1 MSHVRILALIP
12 ILLGVLA
19 GCQDPYYDTM
29 EAFGKHKRALL
40 ISRVESTKTELV
52 AGRAAFAQAATGF
65 RNLVNSAPGEHRDS
79 FEAAEDDYEECEDRS
94 RALRRR
100 IGSVEDVAEALFNEW
115 ENELAN
121 YTSGSLRRTSREQ
134 LRTARE
140 KYDDMIASM
149 NRAADSTE
157 PVLIFFKDQALF
169 LKHNLNGSSLSSL
182 KEEAP
187 RMEEET
193 NLLRERMERAEALAT
208 EFVTALGT
216 TE

>member
-12 ILLGVLA
+12 MLLAVLM

-40 ISRVESTKTELV
+40 ISRIESTKQELV
-52 AGRAAFAQAATGF
+52 AGRAAFDQAATGF
-65 RNLVNSAPGEHRDS
+65 RNLVNSAPGAYRDS
-79 FEAAEDDYEECEDRS
+79 FEDAEDDYEECEDRS

-100 IGSVEDVAEALFNEW
+100 IQSVEGVAEALFKEW

-121 YTSGSLRRTSREQ
+121 YTSGSLRRTSRDQ

-140 KYDDMIASM
+140 KYDDMIAAM

-157 PVLIFFKDQALF
+157 PVLIFFKDQSLF
-169 LKHNLNGSSLSSL
+169 LKHNLNGSSLASL
-182 KEEAP
+182 KEETP
-187 RMEEET
+187 RMEEEMK
-193 NLLRERMERAEALAT
+193 LLQERLEHAEALASEFITVLGST
-208 EFVTALGT
+208 E
-216 TE
+216 